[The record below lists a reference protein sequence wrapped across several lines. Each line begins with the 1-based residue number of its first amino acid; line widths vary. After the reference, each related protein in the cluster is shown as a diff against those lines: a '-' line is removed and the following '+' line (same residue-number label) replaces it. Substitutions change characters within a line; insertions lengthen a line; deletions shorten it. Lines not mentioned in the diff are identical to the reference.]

1 MSRCSGPARR
11 FLNRPPTCTRSLR
24 TPARMSPHGS
34 WRIRLRPRDA
44 ADAASARRPGIMS
57 TGGTTLE
64 RWAVRY
70 ARVAIGA
77 AFLSA
82 VAGRFGL
89 WTGHVRWESFA
100 RFIQRTAELNGWA
113 PAALVPVLAWTATI
127 LETTFGVAL
136 VLGIATR
143 WVALGSAVLLAWFA
157 TAMALYTGCQSAARL
172 FRVLRVRRGAA
183 ARTRQRSAAST
194 SGDIEPGL
202 GRAGIVQRPD
212 PGTPLW

>member
-1 MSRCSGPARR
+1 M
-11 FLNRPPTCTRSLR
+11 N
-24 TPARMSPHGS
+24 
-34 WRIRLRPRDA
+34 
-44 ADAASARRPGIMS
+44 

-70 ARVAIGA
+70 ARIAIGA

-82 VAGRFGL
+82 VAGRFGV
-89 WTGHVRWESFA
+89 WTGHVGWESFA

-113 PAALVPVLAWTATI
+113 PAALVPVLAWGATI

-157 TAMALYTGCQSAARL
+157 TAMALYTGVKAPLDYSVCSASAGALLLALADDRQH
-172 FRVLRVRRGAA
+172 RRPEG
-183 ARTRQRSAAST
+183 SA
-194 SGDIEPGL
+194 
-202 GRAGIVQRPD
+202 
-212 PGTPLW
+212 